1 VIYVSTEI
9 RYGTITIPYNIIKTR
24 RVKTSELIVDAGTV
38 IVRVPF
44 DKDKTE
50 IQKLVLD
57 KARWIL
63 KKQKEYREKTPEIT
77 KSSFKENTTLPY
89 LGNNYS
95 LKIIKNQAQDK
106 EERRDQAAYMALNKN
121 LIEPLMDWKF
131 INVEKIG
138 ARHIVSL
145 TDEGIN
151 ALRFL
156 HEGR

>member
-1 VIYVSTEI
+1 MQIIDLAKRDLCFNREI

-24 RVKTSELIVDAGTV
+24 RVKTSELIVDTGTI

-77 KSSFKENTTLPY
+77 KSSFKEIFINKTTLCFTR
-89 LGNNYS
+89 N
-95 LKIIKNQAQDK
+95 IKL
-106 EERRDQAAYMALNKN
+106 R
-121 LIEPLMDWKF
+121 KF
-131 INVEKIG
+131 FSRQETSMGSSK
-138 ARHIVSL
+138 
-145 TDEGIN
+145 
-151 ALRFL
+151 
-156 HEGR
+156 